1 MENNTKDD
9 YTLSRPEVAEFL
21 GVSIQQVNRYRKK
34 GYLTSKQYM
43 PGGRRK
49 YSVSEVQ
56 AFKEKAHE

>member
-1 MENNTKDD
+1 MNNPDD

-34 GYLTSKQYM
+34 GYLKTRQYM
-43 PGGRRK
+43 PGGRHK

-56 AFKEKAHE
+56 AFKERAYE